1 MRIDYR
7 LALVACLTLGLWA
20 RPEPAA
26 ARSCA
31 SWGWGGDYGSAMFFD
46 GAEVPA
52 DVAPWMVM
60 RCTDIEA
67 AAPDDCALVNGDAR
81 IDVTVA
87 LRGTS
92 ICESEDAETFS
103 VVAQFVPAEP
113 LAAGAVYELDC
124 GAFAAYPEDS
134 RSPGTLHVRDDAAPA
149 APPEA
154 LGELD
159 AREAEPESHSCGP
172 TGLAPCEVPGY
183 IALSIDFSAQY
194 FAEGGYVEAA
204 YADGQLVV
212 VSGPAQDDE
221 ARIPPGPLP
230 VALTPVAADGKR
242 GATVLL
248 IEADIASD
256 PDAGSGCK
264 MGAGGVAPAVW
275 LLGPLAWTFTRRR
288 RH

>member
-1 MRIDYR
+1 MQRHCR
-7 LALVACLTLGLWA
+7 FALVACLTLGLWA

-46 GAEVPA
+46 GLEVPV
-52 DVAPWMVM
+52 DVSPWMVM
-60 RCTDIEA
+60 RCEDIEA
-67 AAPDDCALVNGDAR
+67 TVPDDCALVSGDTR
-81 IDVTVA
+81 IDVTVELSGA
-87 LRGTS
+87 NFCT
-92 ICESEDAETFS
+92 ETFG
-103 VVAQFVPAEP
+103 VVAQFAPAEP
-113 LAAGAVYELDC
+113 LAPGAVYQLDC

-134 RSPGTLHVRDDAAPA
+134 RSPGTLHVREDAAPA

-159 AREAEPESHSCGP
+159 AREAAPESHSCGP

-212 VSGPAQDDE
+212 VSGPAQGAE
-221 ARIPPGPLP
+221 ARIPPGPAP
-230 VALTPVAADGKR
+230 IALTPVAADGER
-242 GATVLL
+242 GATVTLT
-248 IEADIASD
+248 EADIAPD
-256 PDAGSGCK
+256 PDAGSGCR
-264 MGAGGVAPAVW
+264 MGAVAPALW

-288 RH
+288 RR